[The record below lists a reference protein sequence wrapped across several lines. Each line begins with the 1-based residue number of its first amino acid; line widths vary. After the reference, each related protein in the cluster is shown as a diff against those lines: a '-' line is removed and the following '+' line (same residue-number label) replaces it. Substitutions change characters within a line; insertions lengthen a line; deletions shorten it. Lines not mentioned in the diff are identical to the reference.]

1 MTERPITVNGFAVDD
16 DGYLLIKDKQREV
29 LGVFYIEKK
38 YDTSIVSGS
47 IYKKLDEA
55 FGCHDWI
62 PSVIT
67 KAEFET
73 YIAFGIKE
81 YMI

>member
-1 MTERPITVNGFAVDD
+1 MTLH

-29 LGVFYIEKK
+29 LGVFFIKREEYISI
-38 YDTSIVSGS
+38 SIVSGA

-73 YIAFGIKE
+73 YIVFGIKE